1 MGQLPISWVAEQH
14 VSESELAEH
23 NRIEGNPWLTSIDKP
38 YYYRIFKRTFP
49 GPTFDGLVGRW
60 DPARPDFFRRQAS
73 ELII

>member
-23 NRIEGNPWLTSIDKP
+23 NRIEGNPWLASVEEL

-49 GPTFDGLVGRW
+49 QPAFDRLVGRW
-60 DPARPDFFRRQAS
+60 DPARPDFFRRQGS
-73 ELII
+73 ELVT

>member
-1 MGQLPISWVAEQH
+1 MGQLPISWV
-14 VSESELAEH
+14 AEH